1 MNTKQKLER
10 IKALCD
16 VSSRFEDLELPL
28 LKLIQTILKDD
39 FNSFVEVT
47 SDEVA
52 LGISRGIIHA
62 IKAYKDRTGRS
73 LIESKKELQTYF
85 QNNKLKFFTGK

>member
-39 FNSFVEVT
+39 FDNFVEVT
-47 SDEVA
+47 CEEIQIGVND
-52 LGISRGIIHA
+52 GILEA
-62 IKAYKDRTGRS
+62 IKAYKKRTGRS

-85 QNNKLKFFTGK
+85 QNNNLKFFTRK

>member
-16 VSSRFEDLELPL
+16 LSLRFEDLELPL
-28 LKLIQTILKDD
+28 LKLTQAILKDSFD
-39 FNSFVEVT
+39 NFVEVT
-47 SDEVA
+47 CDEIQI
-52 LGISRGIIHA
+52 GINDGILEA
-62 IKAYKDRTGRS
+62 IKAYKKRTGRS

-85 QNNKLKFFTGK
+85 QNNNLKFFTR

>member
-28 LKLIQTILKDD
+28 LKLIQTILKDNFD
-39 FNSFVEVT
+39 SFVEVT
-47 SDEVA
+47 SEEVE
-52 LGISRGIIHA
+52 LGVSCSKLLAVR
-62 IKAYKDRTGRS
+62 AYRERTGRG
-73 LIESKKELQTYF
+73 LIESKKELEAYF
-85 QNNKLKFFTGK
+85 QNNNLKFFTGK